1 MKARINEMFQYPI
14 SKELE
19 NHILNDLGF
28 KDDDKKIIKSLMY
41 HSGSSNFHY
50 DNTMIPH
57 DKFEYR
63 LKIITQVLFNEMM
76 RLAKIGYEK
85 EYKENINKS

>member
-28 KDDDKKIIKSLMY
+28 KEEEHKKVQEMYKKIKE
-41 HSGSSNFHY
+41 
-50 DNTMIPH
+50 
-57 DKFEYR
+57 K
-63 LKIITQVLFNEMM
+63 
-76 RLAKIGYEK
+76 YEK
-85 EYKENINKS
+85 M